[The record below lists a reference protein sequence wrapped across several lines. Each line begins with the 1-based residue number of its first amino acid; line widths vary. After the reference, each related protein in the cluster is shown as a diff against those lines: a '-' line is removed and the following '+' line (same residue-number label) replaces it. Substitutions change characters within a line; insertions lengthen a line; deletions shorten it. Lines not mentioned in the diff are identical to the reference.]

1 MRERKREM
9 LEKTVGHQAPARA
22 AKSIAPRSMAIAVNQ
37 SRETGYLDAVEP
49 KSMSTLQPDTVA
61 E

>member
-9 LEKTVGHQAPARA
+9 LEETVRHQAPARA
-22 AKSIAPRSMAIAVNQ
+22 AKSMVPRFMAIAVNQ
-37 SRETGYLDAVEP
+37 SRETGHLDAVEP
-49 KSMSTLQPDTVA
+49 KFMSTLQPDAVA